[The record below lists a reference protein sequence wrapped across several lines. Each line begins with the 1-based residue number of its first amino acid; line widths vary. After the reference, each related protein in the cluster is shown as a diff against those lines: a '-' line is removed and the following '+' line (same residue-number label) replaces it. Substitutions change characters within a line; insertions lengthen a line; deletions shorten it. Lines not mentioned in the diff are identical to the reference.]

1 MRDATALHVRFISNE
16 VREVESSLDEADPTE
31 IAQSAP
37 VRTPPSYAGQS
48 HYPGLFWSATTES
61 LVVYESRLELGWLW
75 LADFDPSVVRIAA
88 QPFELRGSDGGRARV
103 RYPDFLWVGSDGRI
117 GVVDVKPVSML
128 ADHEVRA
135 ALAWTAE
142 ALRPRGW
149 SYEVWHGE
157 PATVLRNVR
166 LIAVGRRPGLIKDE
180 VLTASAT
187 TCPPGGT
194 TLQALE
200 RRVRALSLTTPPR
213 KVIFA
218 ALWQG
223 RLVCRMD
230 SPIDG
235 QTWVKHS

>member
-1 MRDATALHVRFISNE
+1 VDATALHVRFISNE
-16 VREVESSLDEADPTE
+16 GREVESSLDEADPTE
-31 IAQSAP
+31 IARSAP

-88 QPFELRGSDGGRARV
+88 QPFELRGGDGGRVRV

-117 GVVDVKPVSML
+117 GVVDVKPASML
-128 ADHEVRA
+128 ADHKVQA

-142 ALRPRGW
+142 ALRSRGW
-149 SYEVWHGE
+149 SYEVWHGA
-157 PATVLRNVR
+157 PPTVLRNVR
-166 LIAVGRRPGLIKDE
+166 LIAVGRRPGVVKDE
-180 VLTASAT
+180 VITGAVAA
-187 TCPPGGT
+187 CPPAGT
-194 TLQALE
+194 TLEALE
-200 RRVRALSLTTPPR
+200 RRVRGLSVAAPART
-213 KVIFA
+213 VIFA

-223 RLVCRMD
+223 RLVCRID

-235 QTWVKHS
+235 QTWVMHS